1 MHLALYWSWPPM
13 HYDDRLQ
20 RIAHLSQNHVAGNFD
35 AKPLTG
41 KFCDDGGACTEHDT
55 CDSYGACKGTP
66 TACVSKGNPQCS
78 VAKCDECTGAP
89 TCLCSTPWPDSA
101 LQHPAIADDCT
112 HDH

>member
-1 MHLALYWSWPPM
+1 M
-13 HYDDRLQ
+13 HYDGLQ
-20 RIAHLSQNHVAGNFD
+20 RIAHLSQNHVAGDCCD

-41 KFCDDGGACTEHDT
+41 KFCDDGGACTEHET

-66 TACVSKGNPQCS
+66 TACVSKGNSHSMQRGQ
-78 VAKCDECTGAP
+78 VRRVGTGAP

-101 LQHPAIADDCT
+101 LQHPAIADCT